1 MIGFEYSHVLGAM
14 QEPQVSNALRAEP
27 GRLRRLVEAGIALT
41 SELSLE
47 ALLQRLV
54 DIAAELT
61 DARYAALG
69 VIDPAGRGLE
79 GFYTAGVDVETKV
92 AIGELPRGR
101 GLLGVLIREATTLR
115 LHDIADDPRSVG
127 FPLNHPSMRTFL
139 GVPIVLRGV
148 AYGNLYL
155 TEKAGGQDF
164 TSEDEEL
171 TQLLAAQAAVAIE
184 NARLYESSTR
194 WLRQL
199 EGLNEIGAA
208 LASEVELEPL
218 LDLVARRMRELVGA
232 RIVLIALPDARGSL
246 AVRAAAG
253 RDDLVG
259 IAIDQSASKVGRV
272 LERGHTE
279 RVDAMVD
286 DPEVDQ
292 RVARELGVTSAMY
305 LPLTV
310 RGAPIGVVV
319 VHDKLG
325 TDARFDESDV
335 RLAESL
341 VSRAA
346 IAVDLSERV
355 SRDALRRAVDAQEL
369 ERARL
374 ARELHDE
381 TGQALTSILLGLK
394 HLDDVVETDEALEAT
409 ASIRELVAAT
419 LQDVRRLAVEL
430 RPSALDDFGLVPAV
444 ERLASNLSEQSDL
457 VVDLEARLGDRR
469 LPPEAE
475 TALYRIVQEGL
486 TNVVKHAAAHRV
498 SITLVRKEAAA
509 VVVIEDDGQGFDPEA
524 VRAGALGFTG
534 MRERVEL
541 VGGRLTVETSP
552 GAGTTVV
559 AEVHVAPAPLPEE
572 DVA

>member
-1 MIGFEYSHVLGAM
+1 M
-14 QEPQVSNALRAEP
+14 QEPRVSNAVRAEP

-79 GFYTAGVDVETKV
+79 GFYTTGVDVETKV

-394 HLDDVVETDEALEAT
+394 HLDDVVETDEAREAT